1 MVVVVGADAELV
13 SPALSSLRDIRAV
26 VNDRWQEGLSSSLAC
41 GVRAVLGIHE
51 CDGVLITL
59 ADQPLV
65 DASALRTLL
74 DAFYAQHQVVASEYG
89 GTVGVPAVFGR
100 QHLDSLM
107 SLTGDTGA
115 GAWLRSRES
124 SVTRVPLPAAAHDV
138 DTRED
143 IARLA

>member
-1 MVVVVGADAELV
+1 VVVVVGADAELV
-13 SPALSSLRDIRAV
+13 SPALSSLRDIRTV

-41 GVRAVLGIHE
+41 GVRAVLGISE

-65 DASALRTLL
+65 DAAALRTLL
-74 DAFYAQHQVVASEYG
+74 DAFDAQHQVVASEYG

-115 GAWLRSRES
+115 GAWLRNRES

-143 IARLA
+143 FARLA